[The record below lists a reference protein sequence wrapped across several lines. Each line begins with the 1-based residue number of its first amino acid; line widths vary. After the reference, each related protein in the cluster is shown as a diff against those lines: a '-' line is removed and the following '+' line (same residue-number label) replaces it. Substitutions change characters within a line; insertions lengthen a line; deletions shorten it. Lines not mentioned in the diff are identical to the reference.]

1 MPDNVSIS
9 PGQGAVIATDQDPQT
24 GAHYQRVK
32 LMDGTE
38 GSRDAIQSDG
48 QGSLQTYVTEADI
61 EDLKTGNANVKVV
74 NGPDEVLHVRIVH
87 QGRSQS
93 GSCVPVVLASDHDP
107 VPIASANLPL
117 LGGALGANGAIWG
130 PIPLAG
136 ANGLTLQVSGT
147 YNLTVIFEATVA
159 DPVLGPWV
167 TVAGCRTTNGQ
178 LDSNPAINAL
188 NLAWDFMLSGFA
200 YFRVRV
206 TVFTSGLAQ
215 LQASRYTNATEPS
228 PSVVA
233 HGMSGGNPIALGVDA
248 SGRPTILGPLTIGA
262 ALGSTLMVPVVGGDG
277 TSSGFARQPT
287 AAIDGTPQNGQT
299 TNQPTFLLI
308 GGVDGLPV
316 VSPSYA
322 APNPSMVGTARKLL
336 TDSTGVLQVADSAIT
351 LLRQELR
358 ETNALLLLIL
368 QALAGG
374 DALDIKGGVMPAH
387 LPIQ

>member
-1 MPDNVSIS
+1 MPDNIPIS
-9 PGQGAVIATDQDPQT
+9 PGQGAVIATDQDPNT

-38 GSRDAIQSDG
+38 GSSSPIQSDG

-61 EDLKTGNANVKVV
+61 EDLKTGAASVKVV

-107 VPIASANLPL
+107 LPIASANLPL

-147 YNLTVIFEATVA
+147 YNLTIIFEATVA

-178 LDSNPAINAL
+178 IDSNPAINAI
-188 NLAWDFMLSGFA
+188 NVAWDFMLSGFA

-206 TVFTSGLAQ
+206 TAFTSGLAQ
-215 LQASRYTNATEPS
+215 LQASRYTNAT
-228 PSVVA
+228 
-233 HGMSGGNPIALGVDA
+233 
-248 SGRPTILGPLTIGA
+248 
-262 ALGSTLMVPVVGGDG
+262 
-277 TSSGFARQPT
+277 
-287 AAIDGTPQNGQT
+287 
-299 TNQPTFLLI
+299 
-308 GGVDGLPV
+308 
-316 VSPSYA
+316 
-322 APNPSMVGTARKLL
+322 
-336 TDSTGVLQVADSAIT
+336 
-351 LLRQELR
+351 
-358 ETNALLLLIL
+358 
-368 QALAGG
+368 
-374 DALDIKGGVMPAH
+374 
-387 LPIQ
+387 